1 MIKIITGGSRMK
13 EEIVIGL
20 EIHIQLM
27 TKAKM
32 FCHCST
38 DYIGKEPNTNTCPV
52 CLGLPGSLPVLNK
65 KVLEFAIRTAVA
77 LNCEINQ
84 VNKFH
89 RKNYFYPDLPKAYQI
104 SQYDIP
110 LGINGYMEILLPE
123 SKEKHRIGITRV
135 HIEEDAGKLVHEGD
149 IASSSYS
156 LVDYNRC
163 GIPLAEIVTEP
174 DFRSPEEA
182 KIFLVKLRS
191 IVQHLGVCDG
201 NMEEGSVR
209 CDANVSLRDAKS
221 GALGTKAEIKNMNSF
236 KAVKKALQ
244 FEVDRQKKLLAEG
257 KKIVQETRHWNESKN
272 LTVSMRSKEEAHD
285 YRYFPEPDLL
295 PLKIDLKMIDNI
307 RKNLPELPEA
317 RRERF
322 IKNYQIPRY
331 DAEILTSSKTL
342 GDYYEKAASL
352 YSNNKVLSN
361 WIMGELMR
369 YLNEKKIEIEDSP
382 ISPEKLAGMLKL
394 IDEGIISGKM
404 AKDVFEKMF
413 KTGKDASRIVKESG
427 ITQIT
432 DENALF
438 EVIDMV
444 IKENP
449 KSVDDFK
456 EGKEK
461 ALNYLVGQVMRY
473 TKGRAKPDFVFEAIK
488 QRIKK

>member
-1 MIKIITGGSRMK
+1 MK
-13 EEIVIGL
+13 EEVVIGL

-38 DYIGKEPNTNTCPV
+38 NYIGKKPNTNTCPV

-77 LNCEINQ
+77 LNCKINQ
-84 VNKFH
+84 ISRFH

-104 SQYDIP
+104 SQYDTP
-110 LGINGYMEILLPE
+110 LGINGYMDISLPE

-135 HIEEDAGKLVHEGD
+135 HIEEDAGKLVHEGN
-149 IASSSYS
+149 ITSSSYS

-182 KIFLVKLRS
+182 RIFLVKLRS

-201 NMEEGSVR
+201 NMEEGSMR
-209 CDANVSLRDAKS
+209 CDANISLRDAKTS
-221 GALGTKAEIKNMNSF
+221 ALGTKVEIKNMNSF

-244 FEVDRQKKLLAEG
+244 FEVNRQKKLLDKGE
-257 KKIVQETRHWNESKN
+257 KIVQETRHWDESKN
-272 LTVSMRSKEEAHD
+272 VTVSMRSKEEAHD

-295 PLKIDLKMIDNI
+295 PIKVDVKMIDNI
-307 RKNLPELPEA
+307 RKSLPELPEA

-322 IKNYQIPRY
+322 IKNYQLPKY
-331 DAEILTSSKTL
+331 DAEILTSSKAI
-342 GDYYEKAASL
+342 GDYYESAAPIYKNS
-352 YSNNKVLSN
+352 KTLSN

-369 YLNEKKIEIEDSP
+369 FLNEEKIEIEKSP
-382 ISPEKLAGMLKL
+382 ISPEKLVEMLKL
-394 IDEGIISGKM
+394 IDKRVISGKM

-413 KTGKDASRIVKESG
+413 KTGKDASQIVKESG
-427 ITQIT
+427 STQIT
-432 DENALF
+432 DENELF
-438 EVIDMV
+438 KVIDNV

>member
-1 MIKIITGGSRMK
+1 MK
-13 EEIVIGL
+13 EEVVIGL
-20 EIHIQLM
+20 EVHIQLM

-65 KVLEFAIRTAVA
+65 KVLEFAVRTAMA
-77 LNCEINQ
+77 LNCRINQ
-84 VNKFH
+84 VSRFH

-104 SQYDIP
+104 SQYDLP
-110 LGINGYMEILLPE
+110 LGVNGYMEISLPE
-123 SKEKHRIGITRV
+123 SDEKRRIGITRV
-135 HIEEDAGKLVHEGD
+135 HIEEDAGKLIHEGD
-149 IASSSYS
+149 IASSSSS

-163 GIPLAEIVTEP
+163 GIPLVEIVTEP

-182 KIFLVKLRS
+182 RIFLVKLRS

-201 NMEEGSVR
+201 NMEEGSMR
-209 CDANVSLRDAKS
+209 CDANVSLKNAKS

-257 KKIVQETRHWNESKN
+257 IEIIQETRHWDESKN
-272 LTVSMRSKEEAHD
+272 ITVSMRSKEEAHD

-295 PLKIDLKMIDNI
+295 PLKVDLKMTDEI
-307 RKNLPELPEA
+307 RRNLPELPEA

-322 IKNYQIPRY
+322 IKNYQIPEY
-331 DAEILTSSKTL
+331 DAEILTSSKAL
-342 GDYYEKAASL
+342 GDFYEKATSL
-352 YSNNKVLSN
+352 YSNSKVLSN
-361 WIMGELMR
+361 WIMGELIR
-369 YLNEKKIEIEDSP
+369 YLNENKVGIEDSP
-382 ISPEKLAGMLKL
+382 ISPEKLVGMLKL
-394 IDEGIISGKM
+394 IDDGIVSGKM

-413 KTGKDASRIVKESG
+413 KTGNGASQIVKESG

-432 DENALF
+432 DEGELF
-438 EVIDMV
+438 KVIDKV

-449 KSVDDFK
+449 RSVEDFN

-461 ALNYLVGQVMRY
+461 ALHYLVGQVMRY
-473 TKGRAKPDFVFEAIK
+473 TKGRAKPDFVFDMIK

>member
-1 MIKIITGGSRMK
+1 MK
-13 EEIVIGL
+13 EEVVIGL

-27 TKAKM
+27 TKTKM

-38 DYIGKEPNTNTCPV
+38 DYIGKDPNTNTCPV

-65 KVLEFAIRTAVA
+65 KVLEFATRTALA
-77 LNCEINQ
+77 LNCKINQ
-84 VNKFH
+84 ISRFH

-104 SQYDIP
+104 SQYDLP
-110 LGINGYMEILLPE
+110 LSVDGYMEISLPE
-123 SKEKHRIGITRV
+123 SKEKRRIRITRV

-156 LVDYNRC
+156 LADCNRC

-182 KIFLVKLRS
+182 RIFLVKLRS

-201 NMEEGSVR
+201 NMEEGSMR
-209 CDANVSLRDAKS
+209 CDANISLRDAKTS
-221 GALGTKAEIKNMNSF
+221 ALGIKVEIKNINSF

-257 KKIVQETRHWNESKN
+257 EKIIQETRHWDESKN
-272 LTVSMRSKEEAHD
+272 ITVSMRSKEEAHD

-295 PLKIDLKMIDNI
+295 PLRISQEIIEEI

-317 RRERF
+317 RRKRF
-322 IKNYQIPRY
+322 IKDYEIPEY
-331 DAEILTSSKTL
+331 DAEILTSSKAL
-342 GDYYEKAASL
+342 GDYYEKAASS
-352 YSNNKVLSN
+352 YYNRKVLSN
-361 WIMGELMR
+361 WIMGELIR
-369 YLNEKKIEIEDSP
+369 YLNEEKIGIEDSP
-382 ISPEKLAGMLKL
+382 VSPEKLVGMLKL
-394 IDEGIISGKM
+394 MDEGVISGKM
-404 AKDVFEKMF
+404 AKDVFAKIF
-413 KTGKDASRIVKESG
+413 KTGENASQIVKENG

-432 DENALF
+432 DENELF
-438 EVIDMV
+438 EVIDKI

-449 KSVDDFK
+449 KSVDDFNQ
-456 EGKEK
+456 GKEK

-473 TKGRAKPDFVFEAIK
+473 TKGRAKPDFVFNALK
-488 QRIKK
+488 QRIKKDL

>member
-1 MIKIITGGSRMK
+1 MK
-13 EEIVIGL
+13 EEVVIGL

-27 TKAKM
+27 TKAKI

-77 LNCEINQ
+77 LNCRINQ
-84 VNKFH
+84 VSRFH

-104 SQYDIP
+104 SQYDTP
-110 LGINGYMEILLPE
+110 LGINGYMEISLPE
-123 SKEKHRIGITRV
+123 SKEKRRIGITRV
-135 HIEEDAGKLVHEGD
+135 HIEEDAGKLVHEGN

-174 DFRSPEEA
+174 DFCSPEEA
-182 KIFLVKLRS
+182 RIFLVKLRS

-201 NMEEGSVR
+201 NMEEGSMR
-209 CDANVSLRDAKS
+209 CDANVSLRDAKTS
-221 GALGTKAEIKNMNSF
+221 ALGTKAEIKNMNSF

-244 FEVDRQKKLLAEG
+244 FEVNRQKKLLAEG
-257 KKIVQETRHWNESKN
+257 EKIVQETRHWDESKN
-272 LTVSMRSKEEAHD
+272 VTVSMRSKEEAHD

-295 PLKIDLKMIDNI
+295 PIKVNVKMIDKI
-307 RKNLPELPEA
+307 RKSLPELPEA

-322 IKNYQIPRY
+322 IKNYQIPEY
-331 DAEILTSSKTL
+331 DAEILTSSKAI
-342 GDYYEKAASL
+342 GDYYESATSIYKNS
-352 YSNNKVLSN
+352 KTLSN

-369 YLNEKKIEIEDSP
+369 FLNEEKIEIEKSP
-382 ISPEKLAGMLKL
+382 ISPENLVEMLKL
-394 IDEGIISGKM
+394 IDKGVISGKM
-404 AKDVFEKMF
+404 AKEVFEKMF
-413 KTGKDASRIVKESG
+413 KTGKDASQIVKESG

-432 DENALF
+432 DEDELF
-438 EVIDMV
+438 EVIDRV
-444 IKENP
+444 IKEN
-449 KSVDDFK
+449 SRSIEDFN

-473 TKGRAKPDFVFEAIK
+473 TKGRAKPDFVIKAIK

>member
-1 MIKIITGGSRMK
+1 MK

-77 LNCEINQ
+77 LNCKINQ
-84 VNKFH
+84 ISRFH

-104 SQYDIP
+104 SQFDIP
-110 LGINGYMEILLPE
+110 LGVNGYMEISLLE

-135 HIEEDAGKLVHEGD
+135 HIEEDAGKLVHEGN

-174 DFRSPEEA
+174 DFCSSEEA
-182 KIFLVKLRS
+182 RIFLVKLRS

-201 NMEEGSVR
+201 NMEEGSMR
-209 CDANVSLRDAKS
+209 CDANISLRDAKT
-221 GALGTKAEIKNMNSF
+221 GALGTKVEIKNINSF

-244 FEVDRQKKLLAEG
+244 FEVDRQKRLLAEG
-257 KKIVQETRHWNESKN
+257 EKIVQETRHWDESKN
-272 LTVSMRSKEEAHD
+272 VTVSMRSKEEAHD

-295 PLKIDLKMIDNI
+295 PIKVDIKMIDKI
-307 RKNLPELPEA
+307 RKSLPELPEA

-322 IKNYQIPRY
+322 IKNYQIPEY
-331 DAEILTSSKTL
+331 DAEILTSSKAL
-342 GDYYEKAASL
+342 GDYYEKTTSL
-352 YSNNKVLSN
+352 YSNSKVLSN

-369 YLNEKKIEIEDSP
+369 YLNEEKIEIDESP
-382 ISPEKLAGMLKL
+382 ISPEKLVEMLKL
-394 IDEGIISGKM
+394 IDKGVISGKM

-413 KTGKDASRIVKESG
+413 KTGRDASQIVKESG

-432 DENALF
+432 DENELF
-438 EVIDMV
+438 EVIDNV
-444 IKENP
+444 IKGNP
-449 KSVDDFK
+449 KSVDDFNQ
-456 EGKEK
+456 GKEK
-461 ALNYLVGQVMRY
+461 VLNFLVGQVMRS
-473 TKGRAKPDFVFEAIK
+473 TKGRAKPDFVFKALK
-488 QRIKK
+488 QRIKKI

>member
-1 MIKIITGGSRMK
+1 MK
-13 EEIVIGL
+13 EEVVIGL

-32 FCHCST
+32 FCQCST
-38 DYIGKEPNTNTCPV
+38 DYIGKKPNTNTCPV

-65 KVLEFAIRTAVA
+65 KVLEFAIRTSVA
-77 LNCEINQ
+77 LNCKINQ
-84 VNKFH
+84 VSRFH

-104 SQYDIP
+104 SQYDTP
-110 LGINGYMEILLPE
+110 LGINGYMEISLSE
-123 SKEKHRIGITRV
+123 SKEKRKIGITRV

-174 DFRSPEEA
+174 DLCSPEEA
-182 KIFLVKLRS
+182 QIFLMKLRS
-191 IVQHLGVCDG
+191 IVQHLEVCDG
-201 NMEEGSVR
+201 NMEEGSIR
-209 CDANVSLRDAKS
+209 CDANVSLKDAKT
-221 GALGTKAEIKNMNSF
+221 GNLGTKVEIKNMNSF

-257 KKIVQETRHWNESKN
+257 VKVVQETRHWDESKN
-272 LTVSMRSKEEAHD
+272 VTVSMRSKEEAHD

-295 PLKIDLKMIDNI
+295 PVKLDLKMINEI

-317 RRERF
+317 RRKRF
-322 IKNYQIPRY
+322 IKDYQIPEY
-331 DAEILTSSKTL
+331 DAEILTSSKAL
-342 GDYYEKAASL
+342 GDYYENAASL
-352 YSNNKVLSN
+352 YTDKKVLSN
-361 WIMGELMR
+361 WVMGELLR
-369 YLNEKKIEIEDSP
+369 NLNEEKKEIEYSP
-382 ISPEKLAGMLKL
+382 ISSENLVGMLNL
-394 IDEGIISGKM
+394 IDKGVISGKM

-413 KTGKDASRIVKESG
+413 KTGKGASQIVKESG
-427 ITQIT
+427 VTQIT
-432 DENALF
+432 DENELIKI
-438 EVIDMV
+438 VDKV

-449 KSVDDFK
+449 KSVDDFN

-461 ALNYLVGQVMRY
+461 ALNYLVGQVMRH

-488 QRIKK
+488 QRIKE

>member
-1 MIKIITGGSRMK
+1 MK

-77 LNCEINQ
+77 LNCKINQ
-84 VNKFH
+84 ISRFH

-104 SQYDIP
+104 SQFDIP
-110 LGINGYMEILLPE
+110 LGVNGYMEISLLE

-135 HIEEDAGKLVHEGD
+135 HIEEDAGKLVHEGN

-174 DFRSPEEA
+174 DFCSSEEA
-182 KIFLVKLRS
+182 RIFLVKLRS

-201 NMEEGSVR
+201 NMEEGSMR
-209 CDANVSLRDAKS
+209 CDANISLRDAKT
-221 GALGTKAEIKNMNSF
+221 GALGTKVEIKNINSF

-244 FEVDRQKKLLAEG
+244 FEVDRQKRLLAEG
-257 KKIVQETRHWNESKN
+257 EKIVQETRHWDESKN
-272 LTVSMRSKEEAHD
+272 VTVSMRSKEEAHD

-295 PLKIDLKMIDNI
+295 PIKVDIKMIDKI
-307 RKNLPELPEA
+307 RKSLPELPEA

-322 IKNYQIPRY
+322 IKNYQIPEY
-331 DAEILTSSKTL
+331 DAEILTSSKAL
-342 GDYYEKAASL
+342 GDYYEKTTSL
-352 YSNNKVLSN
+352 YSNSKVLSN

-369 YLNEKKIEIEDSP
+369 YLNEEKIEIDESP
-382 ISPEKLAGMLKL
+382 ISPEKLVEMLKL
-394 IDEGIISGKM
+394 IDKGVISGKM

-413 KTGKDASRIVKESG
+413 KTGRDASQIVKESG

-432 DENALF
+432 DENELF
-438 EVIDMV
+438 EVIDNV
-444 IKENP
+444 IKGNP
-449 KSVDDFK
+449 KSVDDFNQ
-456 EGKEK
+456 GKEK
-461 ALNYLVGQVMRY
+461 ALNFLVGQVMHS
-473 TKGRAKPDFVFEAIK
+473 TKGRAKPDFVFKAIK
-488 QRIKK
+488 QRIKKI

>member
-1 MIKIITGGSRMK
+1 MK
-13 EEIVIGL
+13 EEVVIGL

-77 LNCEINQ
+77 LNCKINQ
-84 VNKFH
+84 VSRFH

-104 SQYDIP
+104 SQYDTP
-110 LGINGYMEILLPE
+110 LGINGYMEISLPE
-123 SKEKHRIGITRV
+123 SKEKRRIGITRV
-135 HIEEDAGKLVHEGD
+135 HIEEDAGKLVHEGN

-182 KIFLVKLRS
+182 RIFLVKLRS

-201 NMEEGSVR
+201 NMEEGSMR
-209 CDANVSLRDAKS
+209 CDANISLRDAKTN
-221 GALGTKAEIKNMNSF
+221 ALGTKAEIKNMNSF

-244 FEVDRQKKLLAEG
+244 FEVNRQGKLLAEG
-257 KKIVQETRHWNESKN
+257 EKIVQETRHWDESN
-272 LTVSMRSKEEAHD
+272 NVTVSMRSKEEAHD

-295 PLKIDLKMIDNI
+295 PIKVDVKMIDKI
-307 RKNLPELPEA
+307 RKSLPELSEA

-322 IKNYQIPRY
+322 IKNYQIPEY
-331 DAEILTSSKTL
+331 DAEILTSSKAI
-342 GDYYEKAASL
+342 GDYYEKASSI
-352 YSNNKVLSN
+352 YKNSKTLSN

-369 YLNEKKIEIEDSP
+369 FLNEEKIEIEKSP
-382 ISPEKLAGMLKL
+382 ISPENLVEMLKL
-394 IDEGIISGKM
+394 IDKGVISGKM
-404 AKDVFEKMF
+404 AKEVFEKMF
-413 KTGKDASRIVKESG
+413 KTEKDASQIVKESG

-432 DENALF
+432 DEDELF
-438 EVIDMV
+438 EVIDKV
-444 IKENP
+444 IKEN
-449 KSVDDFK
+449 SRSIEDFNK
-456 EGKEK
+456 GKEK

-473 TKGRAKPDFVFEAIK
+473 TKGRAKPDFVFEALK
-488 QRIKK
+488 KRIKKI

>member
-1 MIKIITGGSRMK
+1 MK

-77 LNCEINQ
+77 LNCKINQ
-84 VNKFH
+84 ISRFH

-104 SQYDIP
+104 SQFDIP
-110 LGINGYMEILLPE
+110 LGVNGYMEISLLE

-135 HIEEDAGKLVHEGD
+135 HIEEDAGKLVHEGN

-174 DFRSPEEA
+174 DFCSSEEA
-182 KIFLVKLRS
+182 RIFLVKLRS

-201 NMEEGSVR
+201 NMEEGSMR
-209 CDANVSLRDAKS
+209 CDANISLRDAKT
-221 GALGTKAEIKNMNSF
+221 GALGTKVEIKNINSF

-244 FEVDRQKKLLAEG
+244 FEVDRQKRLLAEG
-257 KKIVQETRHWNESKN
+257 EKIVQETRHWDESKN
-272 LTVSMRSKEEAHD
+272 VTVSMRSKEEAHD

-295 PLKIDLKMIDNI
+295 PIKVDIKMIDKI
-307 RKNLPELPEA
+307 RKSLPELPEA

-322 IKNYQIPRY
+322 IKNYQIPEY
-331 DAEILTSSKTL
+331 DAEILTSSKAL
-342 GDYYEKAASL
+342 GDYYEKTTSL
-352 YSNNKVLSN
+352 YSNSKVLSN

-369 YLNEKKIEIEDSP
+369 YLNEEKIEIDESP
-382 ISPEKLAGMLKL
+382 ISPEKLVEMLKL
-394 IDEGIISGKM
+394 IDKGVISGKM
-404 AKDVFEKMF
+404 AKDVFEKIF
-413 KTGKDASRIVKESG
+413 KTGREASQIVKESG

-432 DENALF
+432 DENELF
-438 EVIDMV
+438 EVIDNV
-444 IKENP
+444 IKGNP
-449 KSVDDFK
+449 KSVDDFNQ
-456 EGKEK
+456 GKEK
-461 ALNYLVGQVMRY
+461 ALNFLVGQVMRS
-473 TKGRAKPDFVFEAIK
+473 TKGRAKPDFVFKALK
-488 QRIKK
+488 QRVKKI

>member
-1 MIKIITGGSRMK
+1 MK
-13 EEIVIGL
+13 KEVVIGL

-84 VNKFH
+84 VSKFH

-104 SQYDIP
+104 SQYDVP
-110 LGINGYMEILLPE
+110 LGIKGYMEISLPE
-123 SKEKHRIGITRV
+123 SKEKHRIEITRV
-135 HIEEDAGKLVHEGD
+135 HTEEDAGKLVHKGD

-182 KIFLVKLRS
+182 RIFLVKLRS

-201 NMEEGSVR
+201 NMEEGSMR

-221 GALGTKAEIKNMNSF
+221 STLGTKVEIKNMNSF

-257 KKIVQETRHWNESKN
+257 IEIIQETRHWDESKSV
-272 LTVSMRSKEEAHD
+272 TISMRSKEEAHD

-295 PLKIDLKMIDNI
+295 PLKVDLKMADEI
-307 RKNLPELPEA
+307 RRNLPELPEA

-322 IKNYQIPRY
+322 IKNYQIPEY
-331 DAEILTSSKTL
+331 DAEILTSSKAL
-342 GDYYEKAASL
+342 GDFYEKSTSL
-352 YSNNKVLSN
+352 YSNSKVLSN
-361 WIMGELMR
+361 WIMGELIR
-369 YLNEKKIEIEDSP
+369 YLNENKVEIEDSP
-382 ISPEKLAGMLKL
+382 ISPEKLVGMLKL
-394 IDEGIISGKM
+394 IDEGIVSGKM
-404 AKDVFEKMF
+404 AKGIFEKMF
-413 KTGKDASRIVKESG
+413 KTGKDASKIVKESG

-432 DENALF
+432 DKNELF
-438 EVIDMV
+438 EVMDRV

-449 KSVDDFK
+449 RSVEDFN

-461 ALNYLVGQVMRY
+461 ALHYLVGQVMHY
-473 TKGRAKPDFVFEAIK
+473 TKGRAKPDFVFDTIK
-488 QRIKK
+488 QRIKKI

>member
-1 MIKIITGGSRMK
+1 MK
-13 EEIVIGL
+13 EEVVIGL

-27 TKAKM
+27 TKTKI
-32 FCHCST
+32 FCQCST

-52 CLGLPGSLPVLNK
+52 CLGLPGTLPVLNR

-77 LNCEINQ
+77 LSCEINQ
-84 VNKFH
+84 VSKFH

-110 LGINGYMEILLPE
+110 LGINGYMEISLPD

-156 LVDYNRC
+156 LADYNRC

-182 KIFLVKLRS
+182 QIFLVKLRS

-201 NMEEGSVR
+201 NMEEGSMR

-257 KKIVQETRHWNESKN
+257 EKIVQETRHWDESKN
-272 LTVSMRSKEEAHD
+272 ITVSMRSKEEAHD

-295 PLKIDLKMIDNI
+295 PLKIDLKMIDKI
-307 RKNLPELPEA
+307 RKSLPELPEA

-322 IKNYQIPRY
+322 IKNYQIPKY
-331 DAEILTSSKTL
+331 DAEILTSTKST

-352 YSNNKVLSN
+352 YSNRKVLSN

-369 YLNEKKIEIEDSP
+369 YLNEEKVEIEDSP

-394 IDEGIISGKM
+394 MDEGIISGKM

-413 KTGKDASRIVKESG
+413 KTGNGASQIVKESG

-432 DENALF
+432 DKNELF
-438 EVIDMV
+438 EVIDKV
-444 IKENP
+444 IKKNP
-449 KSVDDFK
+449 GSIKDFN

-488 QRIKK
+488 QRIRK

>member
-1 MIKIITGGSRMK
+1 MK
-13 EEIVIGL
+13 EEVVIGL
-20 EIHIQLM
+20 EVHIQLM
-27 TKAKM
+27 TKAKI
-32 FCHCST
+32 FCQCST

-65 KVLEFAIRTAVA
+65 KVLEFAVRTSVA
-77 LNCEINQ
+77 LNCKINQ
-84 VNKFH
+84 VSRFH

-104 SQYDIP
+104 SQYDTP
-110 LGINGYMEILLPE
+110 LGINGYMEISLPE
-123 SKEKHRIGITRV
+123 RKEKRKIRITRV

-149 IASSSYS
+149 ITSSSYS
-156 LVDYNRC
+156 LADYNRC

-174 DFRSPEEA
+174 DFCSPEEA
-182 KIFLVKLRS
+182 QIFLVKLRS

-201 NMEEGSVR
+201 NMEEGSMR
-209 CDANVSLRDAKS
+209 CDANISLRDAKTS
-221 GALGTKAEIKNMNSF
+221 ALGIKVEIKNINSF

-257 KKIVQETRHWNESKN
+257 EKIIQETRHWDESKN
-272 LTVSMRSKEEAHD
+272 ITVSMRSKEEAHD

-295 PLKIDLKMIDNI
+295 PLKVDLKMINNI

-317 RRERF
+317 RRKRF
-322 IKNYQIPRY
+322 TKDYQIPEY

-361 WIMGELMR
+361 WIMGELIR
-369 YLNEKKIEIEDSP
+369 HLNEEKVEIEDSP
-382 ISPEKLAGMLKL
+382 VSPEKLARMLKL

-432 DENALF
+432 DENELIKIVDK
-438 EVIDMV
+438 VIN
-444 IKENP
+444 ENP
-449 KSVDDFK
+449 KSVEDFNQ
-456 EGKEK
+456 GKKK

-488 QRIKK
+488 ERIIKL

>member
-1 MIKIITGGSRMK
+1 MK
-13 EEIVIGL
+13 DEIVIGL

-77 LNCEINQ
+77 LNCKINQ
-84 VNKFH
+84 ISRFH

-104 SQYDIP
+104 SQFDIP
-110 LGINGYMEILLPE
+110 LGVNGYMEISLPE

-135 HIEEDAGKLVHEGD
+135 HIEEDAGKLVHEGN

-174 DFRSPEEA
+174 DFCSPEEA
-182 KIFLVKLRS
+182 RIFLVKLRS

-201 NMEEGSVR
+201 NMEEGSMR
-209 CDANVSLRDAKS
+209 CDANISLRDAKT
-221 GALGTKAEIKNMNSF
+221 GALGTKVEIKNINSF

-244 FEVDRQKKLLAEG
+244 FEVDRQKRLLAEG
-257 KKIVQETRHWNESKN
+257 EKIVQETRHWDELKN
-272 LTVSMRSKEEAHD
+272 VTVSMRSKEEAHD

-295 PLKIDLKMIDNI
+295 PIKVDIKMIDKI
-307 RKNLPELPEA
+307 RKSLPELPEA

-322 IKNYQIPRY
+322 IKNYQIPEY
-331 DAEILTSSKTL
+331 DAEILTSSKAL
-342 GDYYEKAASL
+342 GDYYEKTTSL
-352 YSNNKVLSN
+352 YSNSKVLSN

-369 YLNEKKIEIEDSP
+369 YLNEEKIEIDESP
-382 ISPEKLAGMLKL
+382 ISPEKLVEMLKL
-394 IDEGIISGKM
+394 IDEGVISGKM

-413 KTGKDASRIVKESG
+413 KTGRDASQIVKESG

-432 DENALF
+432 DENELF
-438 EVIDMV
+438 EVIDNV
-444 IKENP
+444 IKGNP
-449 KSVDDFK
+449 KSVDDFNQ
-456 EGKEK
+456 GKEK
-461 ALNYLVGQVMRY
+461 ALNFLVGQVMRS
-473 TKGRAKPDFVFEAIK
+473 TKGRAKPDFVFKAIK
-488 QRIKK
+488 QRIKKI